1 MPSNVDY
8 SKIEKNEQSFIETTK
23 DKGILIDEIK
33 A

>member
-8 SKIEKNEQSFIETTK
+8 SKIEKNELSFIETTK
-23 DKGILIDEIK
+23 GKGILIDEIK